1 MNIHKIWQYYP
12 SIATELTNVQK
23 VIFQNTKIRNKKIEK
38 ALELFFHDGG
48 KLLRPAFFLYFTH
61 FGEQTNEKK
70 KYNLGASLEIIHAAT
85 LIHDDII
92 DDSPL
97 RRNLPSIQAVYGKNV
112 AVYTG
117 DFLFTVYFQ
126 LLAGSVNSLSALE
139 KYAEAMKKILIGEL
153 DQMTLQYNTEVTMK
167 EYLRYLKGKTAQLF
181 QLSCF
186 MGASFSKA
194 SLRTQILSQRIGHQ
208 VGMAFQIQDD
218 ILDYVSTEEELQK
231 PVLEDVKNGIYT
243 LPLIFALQ
251 KHRSQLQP
259 LLEKREAVS
268 DEDMQIISNI
278 IHSSGCLDESKK
290 VAKNYTQKALTNIS
304 KLPNLPIR
312 KELYQLTSEL
322 LNRSYVSG

>member
-12 SIATELTNVQK
+12 SIAEELTKVQQ

-38 ALELFFHDGG
+38 SLELFFHDGG

-61 FGEQTNEKK
+61 FGEETKGEK
-70 KYNLGASLEIIHAAT
+70 KYNLGASLEILHAAT

-139 KYAEAMKKILIGEL
+139 KYAAAMKKILIGEL
-153 DQMTLQYNTEVTMK
+153 DQMTLQYNIDVTMK

-186 MGASFSKA
+186 MGANFSKA

-218 ILDYVSTEEELQK
+218 ILDYAGTEKELQK

-251 KHRSQLQP
+251 KHREKLVP
-259 LLEKREAVS
+259 LLEKKQHLSEADMKRIS
-268 DEDMQIISNI
+268 DIIMSD
-278 IHSSGCLDESKK
+278 GCLDESKK

-304 KLPNLPIR
+304 KLPDIPIR
-312 KELYQLTSEL
+312 KELYQLTSDL
-322 LNRSYVSG
+322 LDRSY